1 MQEKDEVFLT
11 DYANTN
17 VIDRNSNS
25 GISVLVEKKTDYYKM
40 KGGLIPC
47 FFFFFFYQ
55 NRHFFLSDSMF
66 LIKIE
71 TSFCLIE

>member
-47 FFFFFFYQ
+47 FFFF
-55 NRHFFLSDSMF
+55 
-66 LIKIE
+66 IKID
-71 TSFCLIE
+71 TSFYLIPCF

>member
-25 GISVLVEKKTDYYKM
+25 VISVLVEKEKTDYYKM

-47 FFFFFFYQ
+47 FF
-55 NRHFFLSDSMF
+55 
-66 LIKIE
+66 LIKID
-71 TSFCLIE
+71 TSFCLIPCF